1 MYLPKL
7 AWLACGRLRSQG
19 CWDLGP
25 ALAQA
30 SKQASSQVDGVLPCG
45 RQQRCVTCQACAS
58 TPAPSHNL
66 KSAIPSEVRC
76 KVQCTA
82 VSHMLRASALLP
94 ATKSPAQQ
102 HRPHGHHCQQR
113 AQRRSTGCTSST
125 GTTYRATVLRRSY
138 PNWPQSGRAGPPT
151 DLCNTTVTPLQCG
164 LARGGA
170 DIRCLFRQGSGGT
183 GSPLTTTFPDP
194 MLYSWRAAAA
204 CWAST
209 GLRRPA

>member
-1 MYLPKL
+1 MNLTEL

-30 SKQASSQVDGVLPCG
+30 SSQVAGVLPCE
-45 RQQRCVTCQACAS
+45 RQQRCVTCQACSS
-58 TPAPSHNL
+58 TPAPSHTM
-66 KSAIPSEVRC
+66 KPSKRGAMQGAVHRGFSHAARICAPAGHEEPSAAA
-76 KVQCTA
+76 QA
-82 VSHMLRASALLP
+82 ARASLP
-94 ATKSPAQQ
+94 AKSPAQEHRLHQQ
-102 HRPHGHHCQQR
+102 HRHYLPGNCAAPQLPKL
-113 AQRRSTGCTSST
+113 AQ
-125 GTTYRATVLRRSY
+125 A
-138 PNWPQSGRAGPPT
+138 GRAGPPT